1 MIDTEFTNMDVN
13 AVETE
18 GNGEAQAN
26 FDGFTYVA
34 DSELAED

>member
-13 AVETE
+13 SVETTA
-18 GNGEAQAN
+18 GDGVQPN

-34 DSELAED
+34 ESELDG

>member
-13 AVETE
+13 SVETAA
-18 GNGEAQAN
+18 GEEVQPN

-34 DSELAED
+34 DSELA